1 VLGRHK
7 QRQTYNLSRNRPL
20 RQDRADITFSPLAAG
35 LMPGVTDLTVAAS
48 DVGRYDQLLSGG
60 AR

>member
-1 VLGRHK
+1 
-7 QRQTYNLSRNRPL
+7 
-20 RQDRADITFSPLAAG
+20 LAAG

-48 DVGRYDQLLSGG
+48 DVGRYDRLLAGG